1 MNRWFVVSLLVTI
14 LAFAGPLVLYFGRPD
29 LLKEQ
34 IPTHSNAAGEV
45 DKWTPRE
52 DILPQ
57 WLLLP
62 GVMAAMVAM
71 FSLLPWLS
79 PKGFEI
85 DRFRETFY
93 FLMAVVTLLF
103 AYIQLLFVLGG
114 VQAIE
119 LQLDRWLLGGMSL
132 FFALLGNRLG
142 KVQRNFFMGVR
153 TPWTLASEA
162 VWIQTHRL
170 TAWLWTPGGLVLA
183 VVAFAGLSIWLW
195 IAGMLLIALT
205 PVVYSLWLYKR
216 LEKQGKIPDSPSLTE
231 ELR

>member
-14 LAFAGPLVLYFGRPD
+14 LAIAGPLFLYFSRPD

-34 IPTHSNAAGEV
+34 IPTHTNAAGEV

-57 WLLLP
+57 WLLIP
-62 GVMAAMVAM
+62 GVMVAMVTM

-85 DRFRETFY
+85 DRFRATFY

-114 VQAIE
+114 VQAVQ

-183 VVAFAGLSIWLW
+183 VIAFSGLSIWLW
-195 IAGMLLIALT
+195 IAGMVLIALA

-216 LEKQGKIPDSPSLTE
+216 LQKQGKIPDSSPLTE